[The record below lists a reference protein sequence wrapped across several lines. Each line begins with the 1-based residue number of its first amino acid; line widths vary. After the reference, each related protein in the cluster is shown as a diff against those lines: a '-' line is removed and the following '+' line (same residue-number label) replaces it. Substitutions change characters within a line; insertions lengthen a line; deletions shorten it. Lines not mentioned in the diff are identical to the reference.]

1 VDDILKRWIARL
13 LGHAPRGCKSRGR
26 WYQEPAAEVV
36 LHSVSSECLDGME
49 RSAVKMGL
57 DFDSSKEHYYVKV
70 SLRNVNKQVNFKVCE
85 L

>member
-1 VDDILKRWIARL
+1 MLREAAKAGED
-13 LGHAPRGCKSRGR
+13 GTKSQLQKSF
-26 WYQEPAAEVV
+26 YT
-36 LHSVSSECLDGME
+36 SVSSECLDGME